1 MPNKPKKAM
10 KVPPGFHRMPDG
22 SLMKG
27 KSHGAAKKKAK
38 PQAPA
43 KKAAPRRSAT
53 RRNNMDY

>member
-1 MPNKPKKAM
+1 MPNKPKNAM

-27 KSHGAAKKKAK
+27 KSHGAAKKKA
-38 PQAPA
+38 PA

>member
-1 MPNKPKKAM
+1 MPNKPK